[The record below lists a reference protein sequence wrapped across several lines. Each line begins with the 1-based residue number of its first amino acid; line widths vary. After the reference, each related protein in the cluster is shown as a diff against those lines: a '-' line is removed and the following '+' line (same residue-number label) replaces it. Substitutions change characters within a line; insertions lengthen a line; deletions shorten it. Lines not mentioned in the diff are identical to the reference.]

1 MSELKDLLP
10 VALHRAAGA
19 AAGQLQ
25 QRVNGSAQRLAELQ
39 QLLQANE
46 AALSAE
52 ASTHQTTR
60 TSLAEL
66 QKRLAE
72 NDAEL
77 YSSKSKYNQLKVDLE
92 GSNKKC
98 QGLQRQLQ
106 VKEKELAALNVELD
120 STQADL
126 EDAKCRGQELLTFQ
140 GAESKMQQLN
150 LHGLMHAVLA
160 EAACHVFGTF
170 RTDNLMI
177 GTSSSP
183 YDEHPVE
190 ATLLLQLL
198 LEKNKALSWLQ
209 LVNADSSSMQ
219 GQYFGAQVVEKSAE
233 SMAMGLLH
241 STLLEWRY
249 EAQDFKR
256 SIYHQLLPAV
266 RQVAAAAIRA
276 QVVCSCMHTQLVQLH
291 VPGWKQSSPG
301 GVAFGDAAPDAWS
314 RWPGIVPFGSAHM
327 QVGAALRAAAEALPT
342 GIAAAAVY
350 CMEPAVI
357 HVAER
362 MGQLV
367 TQVPDARMQPFRVI
381 RKAKVCVAQPAK

>member
-39 QLLQANE
+39 QLLQVNE

-72 NDAEL
+72 YDAEL

-140 GAESKMQQLN
+140 GMGSAEADLGTLNQALKQLSDATADLVTVLLPNAQPMVPFIVDLRSIKMQAESKMRQLK
-150 LHGLMHAVLA
+150 LHGLTHAVLA
-160 EAACHVFGTF
+160 EAARHVFGTF
-170 RTDNLMI
+170 RAHHLIIDI
-177 GTSSSP
+177 SSSP
-183 YDEHPVE
+183 YDQPADEHAV
-190 ATLLLQLL
+190 LLQLM
-198 LEKNKALSWLQ
+198 LEKKKALGWLQ

-219 GQYFGAQVVEKSAE
+219 GQYFGAQVVEKAAK
-233 SMAMGLLH
+233 SMATGLLH
-241 STLLEWRY
+241 SKLLQWSDEIG
-249 EAQDFKR
+249 A
-256 SIYHQLLPAV
+256 SLPA
-266 RQVAAAAIRA
+266 AA
-276 QVVCSCMHTQLVQLH
+276 
-291 VPGWKQSSPG
+291 
-301 GVAFGDAAPDAWS
+301 GV
-314 RWPGIVPFGSAHM
+314 
-327 QVGAALRAAAEALPT
+327 LPT

-350 CMEPAVI
+350 CLEPAVI